1 MLPDLS
7 VFWVIF
13 FVLVLT
19 IVLDRLL
26 FKPVQRVMAQR
37 EAAIRSA
44 RELAEQSAARAK
56 TAAAEFAEKTGAAR
70 AEIYKQMDEM
80 RREAL
85 NARAKILADTR
96 AEAEAEIASA
106 GAKLQASVDEAR
118 QRLAADAEVLGAAA
132 AERVLAAR
140 PPSLTDSRADQPKD
154 AIRLQQSG
162 SPSASTR
169 APCADPA
176 RLFCCGGAPR
186 LAADPPGC
194 GPVMAATGTGSH

>member
-1 MLPDLS
+1 LLPDLS
-7 VFWVIF
+7 VLWVIF
-13 FVLVLT
+13 FVLLLT
-19 IVLDRLL
+19 VVLDRLL
-26 FKPVQRVMAQR
+26 FKPVQRVLAQR

-44 RELAEQSAARAK
+44 RELAEQSALRAK

-85 NARAKILADTR
+85 NVRAQILADTR

-132 AERVLAAR
+132 AERVLGR
-140 PPSLTDSRADQPKD
+140 K
-154 AIRLQQSG
+154 
-162 SPSASTR
+162 AS
-169 APCADPA
+169 
-176 RLFCCGGAPR
+176 
-186 LAADPPGC
+186 
-194 GPVMAATGTGSH
+194 